1 MKVLAICGHPIKNS
15 HLNLA
20 RIHNPLA
27 HITMKITGFLSKKKI
42 NGKDKWSRTSKPVVM
57 IEEGQNYV
65 IAVMEQV
72 IDVKSKKIAD
82 PKPKYIKGTKAQLM
96 KVAIGFEVV

>member
-1 MKVLAICGHPIKNS
+1 MLAICGHPIKNS

-27 HITMKITGFLSKKKI
+27 HITMKITGFLNQNAKTKK
-42 NGKDKWSRTSKPVVM
+42 WARTSKPVVM
-57 IEEGQNYV
+57 TEEGVNFI
-65 IAVMEQV
+65 IAVMEQS
-72 IDVKSKKIAD
+72 IDVKSKKVTD